1 MLTEE
6 ERKYL
11 NHKYSLQY
19 LNGDNRLLSSVMR
32 HIRKSRSVL
41 APDNAF
47 SLFETNNLAQ
57 VWLQTP
63 ACRFSRQGKCTICN
77 YWSGQKIPSL
87 IHRME
92 QAVYI
97 PPNIDT
103 LLINTCGSCLD
114 PEELTGEEQMQLFQW
129 LNRQHTENIIFETH
143 MATLSE
149 DTVRHVHEMFPD
161 KKISFEI
168 GQESTD
174 RDVQFYSLNKPLA
187 DKGRTIIFDRVHR
200 YGMEIIVNVILGA
213 PFLSRQEQI
222 EDAVSSITALLREGA
237 DYTMLFPVN
246 IKPATLIHFL
256 YETDMYDPVD
266 GDMIIGVL
274 GSLPMQFLPR
284 VNVAWYGEHQEPNVI
299 PPQVPETDR
308 AEFNIL
314 LAAYNDCSSMEM
326 RKGYLQT
333 LLHKSEVQKWKPIR
347 ETMDEPFM
355 ARLDRAYD
363 WLCENI
369 LTKNEEISYE
379 R

>member
-6 ERKYL
+6 ERRYL
-11 NHKYSLQY
+11 DHKYSLQH

-32 HIRKSRSVL
+32 HIRKSRPLL

-57 VWLQTP
+57 IWLQTP
-63 ACRFSRQGKCTICN
+63 ACRFSVQGKCTICN
-77 YWSGQKIPSL
+77 YWSGQKIPGL
-87 IHRME
+87 IRRVE

-103 LLINTCGSCLD
+103 ILINTCGSCLD
-114 PEELTGEEQMQLFQW
+114 PEELTAEEQLQLFQW

-187 DKGRTIIFDRVHR
+187 DKGRAIIFDRVHR

-256 YETDMYDPVD
+256 YETAMYEPVD

-274 GSLPMQFLPR
+274 DSLPMQFLPR
-284 VNVAWYGEHQEPNVI
+284 VNVAWYGEHQEPGVI
-299 PPQVPETDR
+299 PPRVPETDR
-308 AEFNIL
+308 AEFNTL
-314 LAAYNDCSSMEM
+314 LATYNDCNSMEM
-326 RKGYLQT
+326 RKGHLQT

-347 ETMDEPFM
+347 ETMDKPFM
-355 ARLDRAYD
+355 ARIDRAYSR
-363 WLCENI
+363 LCERV
-369 LTKNEEISYE
+369 LTKDEEISYE

>member
-11 NHKYSLQY
+11 DHKYSLQH
-19 LNGDNRLLSSVMR
+19 LSGDNRLLSAVMR
-32 HIRKSRSVL
+32 HIRKSRPLL
-41 APDNAF
+41 ASDNAF
-47 SLFETNNLAQ
+47 SLFETSNLAQ
-57 VWLQTP
+57 IWLQTP
-63 ACRFSRQGKCTICN
+63 ACRFSKQGKCTICN
-77 YWSGQKIPSL
+77 YWSGQKIPGL
-87 IHRME
+87 IRRME
-92 QAVYI
+92 QALYI
-97 PPNIDT
+97 PSNINT

-114 PEELTGEEQMQLFQW
+114 PEELTAEEQMQLFRW
-129 LNRQHTENIIFETH
+129 LNRQHAENIIFETH

-149 DTVRHVHEMFPD
+149 DTIRHVYEMFPN

-174 RDVQFYSLNKPLA
+174 RDVQFYSLNKLLA
-187 DKGRTIIFDRVHR
+187 DKGRAIIFDRVHR

-256 YETDMYDPVD
+256 YETDMYGPVD
-266 GDMIIGVL
+266 GDMIISVL
-274 GSLPMQFLPR
+274 ESLPLQFLTR

-299 PPQVPETDR
+299 PPWVPETDR
-308 AEFNIL
+308 AEFNTL
-314 LAAYNDCSSMEM
+314 LAAYNDYSSMEM
-326 RKGYLQT
+326 RKGHLET
-333 LLHKSEVQKWKPIR
+333 LLHKSEGQKWKLIR
-347 ETMDEPFM
+347 ESTDEPFM

-363 WLCENI
+363 RLCEMI
-369 LTKNEEISYE
+369 LTKDEEISYE